1 MQRPSLLAKEEPY
14 NALCHHFNV
23 SADVPVRELL
33 PATVDMVVL
42 RDAQTPTHVIAA
54 FQANGSPSTYP
65 LMLPIDINSYERGFR
80 VGLDLPDAPP
90 GTTAPIPRELG
101 SSQTLVVTLPV
112 ISLTVPH
119 TGSLPLL
126 LLYGLGLETQPN
138 LLAWRLLPSQVVE
151 EFPNAAAM
159 AQNFARLH
167 DDDFGKFFG
176 YNQGLWKN
184 ILALGLTDTRTV
196 ELVQTAWNVT
206 AEARRIR
213 QRSTP
218 RR

>member
-1 MQRPSLLAKEEPY
+1 M
-14 NALCHHFNV
+14 
-23 SADVPVRELL
+23 RELL

-42 RDAQTPTHVIAA
+42 RDAHTPTHVIAA
-54 FQANGSPSTYP
+54 FQADGSPSTHP
-65 LMLPIDINSYERGFR
+65 LMLPIDVGSYERGFR
-80 VGLDLPDAPP
+80 VGLDLPDALP

-101 SSQTLVVTLPV
+101 NSQTLVVTLPV
-112 ISLTVPH
+112 IPLAVPH
-119 TGSLPLL
+119 IGSLPLL

-159 AQNFARLH
+159 AQNFARLN
-167 DDDFGKFFG
+167 DDEFGKFFG

-213 QRSTP
+213 QRSTS

>member
-1 MQRPSLLAKEEPY
+1 M
-14 NALCHHFNV
+14 
-23 SADVPVRELL
+23 RELH

-42 RDAQTPTHVIAA
+42 RDAHTPTHVIAA
-54 FQANGSPSTYP
+54 FQADGSPSTHP
-65 LMLPIDINSYERGFR
+65 LMLPIDVNSYERGFR
-80 VGLDLPDAPP
+80 VGLDLPDALP

-101 SSQTLVVTLPV
+101 NSQTLVVTLPV
-112 ISLTVPH
+112 IPLTVPH
-119 TGSLPLL
+119 IGSLPLL

-159 AQNFARLH
+159 AQNFARLN
-167 DDDFGKFFG
+167 DDEFGKFFG
-176 YNQGLWKN
+176 YNQGLWRN

-213 QRSTP
+213 ERSTS